1 MSLSERL
8 RPKLLSEVLGQDHL
22 LGTGSPVRVMS
33 EQRKL
38 SSMIL
43 WGPPGSGKTTIAR
56 LLGGTSGYI
65 FRPAAATSSGLAVFR
80 KIFEEAKTL
89 SSEGEGEVLLFID
102 EIHRLTRTQQDCFLP
117 VMEEGDI
124 VLVGATTENP
134 SFALSAALL
143 SRARVFV
150 LNRLDRSELAILMKR
165 AEEEMGLPLPL
176 DCDARAALL
185 AMADGDGRFLLG
197 LIEAIF
203 DHAPEGEL
211 SPQQLM
217 QLVQKRAPIYDQGRE
232 AHYNLISALHKS
244 IRGSD
249 VDASLYW
256 LARMLAGGED
266 AFYILRRMARAASE
280 DIGIADPQALAQV
293 LAAKDAYAFLGSP
306 EGELAIAQAVIYLA
320 SAPKSNASYRAFS
333 AATEMAKATGSLTP
347 PKNILNAPTRLM
359 KDLGYGK
366 GYVYEHGE
374 AKRFSGQSFFPDSVE
389 RRVFYQ
395 PANTGFEK
403 EIAKRLAWWEKL
415 RQDKEKEKDKN
426 A

>member
-8 RPKLLSEVLGQDHL
+8 RPKSLSEVLGQDHL
-22 LGTGSPVRVMS
+22 LDVGAPVRAMC
-33 EQRKL
+33 ERGKL

-43 WGPPGSGKTTIAR
+43 WGPPGSGKTTLAR
-56 LLGGTSGYI
+56 LLGGTRDYV

-80 KIFEEAKTL
+80 KIFDEAKAL
-89 SSEGEGEVLLFID
+89 SDGASSDKVLLFID

-117 VMEEGDI
+117 VMEAGDI

-150 LNRLDRSELAILMKR
+150 LNRLERSELETLLRR
-165 AEEEMGLPLPL
+165 AEEEKESRLPL
-176 DCDARAALL
+176 DDEARAALL

-197 LIEAIF
+197 LAEAIF
-203 DHAPEGEL
+203 DHVPEGVVFEGLL
-211 SPQQLM
+211 SSAQLM

-266 AFYILRRMARAASE
+266 PFYILRRMTRAASE
-280 DIGIADPQALAQV
+280 DIGMADPQALVQV
-293 LAAKDAYAFLGSP
+293 LAAKEAYAFLGSP
-306 EGELAIAQAVIYLA
+306 EGELAIAQAVIYLS
-320 SAPKSNASYRAFS
+320 SAPKSNASYCAFGE
-333 AATEMAKATGSLTP
+333 AKEMAQATGSLTP

-359 KDLGYGK
+359 KELGYGK
-366 GYVYEHGE
+366 GYLYEHQQ
-374 AKRFSGQSFFPDSVE
+374 AKRFSGQNFFPDSVE
-389 RRVFYQ
+389 RRIFYE

-403 EIAKRLAWWEKL
+403 EIAKRLAWWGEL
-415 RQDKEKEKDKN
+415 RKKN
-426 A
+426 N